1 MELEPIQV
9 SQLNPQ
15 EAHLLLQESGLP
27 QKTKLNLKYLP
38 SGEVSIESEGITQ
51 EQSKDFTDFIIT
63 INADNI
69 LRQRATKQV
78 CKDSSEIFNHLIA
91 FIICSGVTLFGI
103 YAISK
108 FFQPHPRTSYQIQR
122 MIYGDN
128 KHSIRNG

>member
-9 SQLNPQ
+9 SQSNPQ
-15 EAHLLLQESGLP
+15 EVP
-27 QKTKLNLKYLP
+27 QSPELEHSQKIKLNLKYLP

-51 EQSKDFTDFIIT
+51 EQSKDFTDFILT

-69 LRQRATKQV
+69 LRQRATQQV

-91 FIICSGVTLFGI
+91 FVVCSAITLFGI
-103 YAISK
+103 YTISRIL
-108 FFQPHPRTSYQIQR
+108 QPQPRTSYQIQR

-128 KHSIRNG
+128 RHIIRNG